1 MPASRRVLISDDL
14 APPCVEVLASRGI
27 AGDYRPGI
35 SAEELAKFL
44 AGAEGLLVRSRTKV
58 TAAVFEGADSLRVV
72 GRAGSGV
79 DNVDVPAATAKGVL
93 VMNVPGGNTR
103 SVAEHAIAL
112 LLALLRRIPAAHAST
127 SAGKWE
133 KSKFEGR
140 EAAGKTLGIVGPG
153 KIGREVAAI
162 ARALGMTP
170 IASHPSAG
178 PEASAKYGLPIVP
191 LAELLARADAVT
203 LHVPSTPRTQGM
215 MNADAFR
222 KMKRGA
228 YLVNCARGDVVDE
241 GALLAALDG
250 GTLAGAAVD
259 VFPVEP
265 PPPASRL
272 LSHPKVI
279 VTPHI
284 AASTVEAQERVALA
298 IAEQV
303 ARYLVDGVVA
313 NAVNAPAP
321 AGAPRK

>member
-1 MPASRRVLISDDL
+1 MPASLRVLISDDL
-14 APPCVEVLASRGI
+14 SPACVEVLARRGI
-27 AGDYRPGI
+27 AGDYRPGL
-35 SAEELAKFL
+35 SVEELPKSL
-44 AGAEGLLVRSRTKV
+44 AGAVGLLVRSRTKV
-58 TAAVFEGADSLRVV
+58 TSAVLQGSAELRVV

-153 KIGREVAAI
+153 KIGREVATI
-162 ARALGMTP
+162 ARALGMTLL
-170 IASHPSAG
+170 AYHHSAG
-178 PEASAKYGLPIVP
+178 PEASAKYGIPIVP
-191 LAELLARADAVT
+191 LAELLARSDAVT
-203 LHVPSTPRTQGM
+203 LHVPSTPKTKGM
-215 MNADAFR
+215 MDAAAFR
-222 KMKRGA
+222 QMKKGS
-228 YLVNCARGDVVDE
+228 YLVNCARGNIVDE
-241 GALLAALDG
+241 GALLAALDD

-259 VFPVEP
+259 VYPVEP
-265 PPPASRL
+265 PPPGSRL
-272 LSHPKVI
+272 LSHPKAI

-303 ARYLVDGVVA
+303 ANFLVDGRVE
-313 NAVNAPAP
+313 NAVN
-321 AGAPRK
+321 GALVAAAKK